1 MADGSVTIEVTL
13 TEEQIEEGLKSINSN
28 FKEIKKTGS
37 NAFNDMSNCVKSFS
51 EKTINASK
59 KISDMGKK
67 ISILSTGIIT
77 AGGLFAN
84 SAMNL
89 EDAVAKYVSTTNTAT
104 SETEKYKKVL
114 SDINNAGYGEGYED
128 IANTMGNVKKQLKDI
143 DSESLKNVT
152 EKAIALRDL
161 FGYEVSESIR
171 SVKALMDN
179 FGISADEA
187 FNLIVEGQ
195 KQGLDF
201 SNEMLDSI
209 NEYSVQF
216 DKLGL
221 TAEDMFNIFKS
232 GADSGAFNLDKI
244 GDAVKEFS
252 IRAIDGSK
260 TTIEGFKKIGLSAD
274 DMAKKFAKGGDTAKE
289 AFIEVIKR
297 LSKMDNEVEQSI
309 AGVDL
314 FGTMWE
320 DLGPTVIESFSK
332 MDKGI
337 SKNSDSMQKSM
348 DELYGTTKSK
358 IETQL
363 KRLKN
368 IGAKFGEKMLPA
380 IEKLIDFAEEFVEK
394 LNNMTEAEMNNV
406 TTLGLIVAAAGPV
419 VSAVGKITSAI
430 GSVVKVFGTFKT
442 AMDVAKEATTSAST
456 AVNGLAKV
464 FGAITSPI
472 GLAITGITTSISLIT
487 IAVQNMTKDTK
498 EAFTNMG
505 NSASKFIAGIDTAE
519 SHLDEFNST
528 LFASSEE
535 QQKLKAD
542 MQEVQD
548 GITSICKTASN
559 ERRNYTQKEITQL
572 DEYFKKLRELKDR
585 EIEIQ
590 QSISGAIAQQA
601 EQNAQSFQG
610 SLEEYKINSQEWINT
625 AQQQAETEIAL
636 INERTTQ
643 EIALLQQ
650 RFGSKATLENEE
662 YAREYNK
669 AIEQKDKLIAQANE
683 QVAKV
688 NSTFAEGY
696 LERSKQ
702 ENGWYN
708 TLKTYTDKQATL
720 QENHNKKIQQI
731 KDGELWYVTNKN
743 QAIQSEND
751 TFSFHQQETWN
762 EMYENM
768 DENQQNQLGVWLA
781 MVAQTEMYG
790 GEIDDETKA
799 MVDSILASYDSMPG
813 ETKEA
818 MKNAME
824 PMLTEM
830 ENKEPSLFAKA
841 SSIAGGILSR
851 LKKAF
856 DIHSPS
862 KKTRKIFEYVME
874 GAELGLDKKEKSL
887 YKDIDRIA
895 EGVLKRFKSKDLYS
909 KMQSAVDF
917 ETQRLSANLT
927 TQAVLK
933 ADKNNVRTVT
943 NDNGTVI
950 NNTQNF
956 YEKNPTPY
964 EEQKQA
970 KQQLRRLAYGL

>member
-1 MADGSVTIEVTL
+1 MADGSVVIEAKL
-13 TEEQIEEGLKSINSN
+13 TDEEIEKGINSIKGN
-28 FKEIKKTGS
+28 INTLEKVNKNSFKNI
-37 NAFNDMSNCVKSFS
+37 NNDIQSFGTKII
-51 EKTINASK
+51 ETSK
-59 KISDMGKK
+59 KISDLGKK
-67 ISILSTGIIT
+67 VSILSTGVLT
-77 AGGLFAN
+77 GGGLLIN
-84 SAMNL
+84 SAMDLDN
-89 EDAVAKYVSTTNTAT
+89 AVAKYVSTTNTAVD
-104 SETEKYKKVL
+104 ETEEYKKVL

-128 IANTMGNVKKQLKDI
+128 IADAMASVKKQIKDI
-143 DSESLKNVT
+143 DSENLRNIT
-152 EKAIALRDL
+152 EKAIALKDL

-171 SVKALMDN
+171 TVKTMMDN
-179 FGISADEA
+179 FGVSADEA
-187 FNLIVEGQ
+187 FNLIAEGQ

-221 TAEDMFNIFKS
+221 TAEDMFNIFKT
-232 GADSGAFNLDKI
+232 GADNGAFNLDKI
-244 GDAVKEFS
+244 GDAIKEFS

-260 TTIEGFKKIGLSAD
+260 TTIDGFKRIGLNAD
-274 DMAKKFAKGGDTAKE
+274 EMARKFAKGGNVAKE

-297 LSKMDNEVEQSI
+297 LGKMDDKVSQSV

-320 DLGPTVIESFSK
+320 DLGPTVITSFSK

-337 SKNSDSMQKSM
+337 SKGSDSMQESM
-348 DELYGTTKSK
+348 DKLYNTAKNK

-363 KRLKN
+363 KRLKD
-368 IGAKFGEKMLPA
+368 IGARFGEKMLPA
-380 IEKLIDFAEEFVEK
+380 IEKLIDVAESFVNKLDGMTDAEK
-394 LNNMTEAEMNNV
+394 DNIIQ
-406 TTLGLIVAAAGPV
+406 LGLIVVAAGPV
-419 VSAVGKITSAI
+419 ITIFGKII
-430 GSVVKVFGTFKT
+430 SVLGNVAKGFEIVKT
-442 AMDVAKEATTSAST
+442 AMNVAKGTITSTSTT
-456 AVNGLAKV
+456 VNGLAKV
-464 FGAITSPI
+464 FGAITSPV
-472 GLAITGITTSISLIT
+472 GLAVTAITTSIGLIA
-487 IAVQNMTKDTK
+487 IATQNMTKNTK
-498 EAFTNMG
+498 EAFSNMG
-505 NSASKFIAGIDTAE
+505 SSASEFIAGIDTAE

-535 QQKLKAD
+535 QQKLKDD
-542 MQEVQD
+542 MQEVQN
-548 GITSICKTASN
+548 GITSICKTASD
-559 ERRNYTQKEITQL
+559 ERRNYTQEEITQL

-590 QSISGAIAQQA
+590 QNISKAIAQQA
-601 EQNAQSFQG
+601 EQNSQSFQG

-625 AQQQAETEIAL
+625 AQQQAETEISL

-702 ENGWYN
+702 EDGWYN
-708 TLKTYTDKQATL
+708 TLKTYTDKQETL
-720 QENHNKKIQQI
+720 QNNHNEKIRQI

-768 DENQQNQLGVWLA
+768 DENQKNQLGVWLA

-790 GEIDDETKA
+790 GEIDDETQSL
-799 MVDSILASYDSMPG
+799 VDSILDSYDDMPDG
-813 ETKEA
+813 TKEA
-818 MKNAME
+818 MKNAMQ
-824 PMLTEM
+824 PMLDEM
-830 ENKEPSLFAKA
+830 EKKEPSLFAKA
-841 SSIAGGILSR
+841 NNIADGILSR
-851 LKKAF
+851 LKKSF

-862 KKTRKIFEYVME
+862 KKTRAIFQNVMK
-874 GAELGLDKKEKSL
+874 GSELGLKDEEKNIYNQIRKISKGILNKFDVGNLYDK
-887 YKDIDRIA
+887 
-895 EGVLKRFKSKDLYS
+895 LK
-909 KMQSAVDF
+909 SAVDF
-917 ETQRLSANLT
+917 ETQKLSTNLT
-927 TQAVLK
+927 TQATLK
-933 ADKNNVRTVT
+933 ANKDNVKTVN

-956 YEKNPTPY
+956 YETNPTPY
-964 EEQKQA
+964 EQQKQA